1 MNPVLVTVKEKKQ
14 CYKETL
20 TKQQNKLHTAFH
32 KLCSVNK
39 RRDTT
44 SLWEKHSL
52 LYSGELSTIY
62 TIFHLAHT
70 VPMFEVCERF
80 ELAE

>member
-1 MNPVLVTVKEKKQ
+1 MDPVLVTVKERKQ
-14 CYKETL
+14 CYKNRK
-20 TKQQNKLHTAFH
+20 KQYKLQAAFH

-39 RRDTT
+39 SHDTT

-52 LYSGELSTIY
+52 LYSGELSTTY

-70 VPMFEVCERF
+70 VPMFEVCERV

>member
-1 MNPVLVTVKEKKQ
+1 MDPALVTAEERKQ

-20 TKQQNKLHTAFH
+20 TKKQYKLHAAFH

-39 RRDTT
+39 SRDTT
-44 SLWEKHSL
+44 SPWEKHSL

-70 VPMFEVCERF
+70 VPMFEVCENV